1 MKRNSFFTIL
11 VVAAVVAFFSCNKW
25 SDPAP
30 VTDPRLTNPY
40 CNDPDAVNYNWGF
53 PGKPDNSI
61 CFYPSDIFNGTYV
74 FTDSVYLTAS
84 SLFIYTQTETLYV
97 SKQSKTKL
105 QILGLCSG
113 GNVLNLT
120 AHSDF
125 TATIDTTVGDTTT
138 INRGQLLCRTV
149 DTVSGTFTY
158 NRFDSLLHVSFQV
171 VNDTGTTTHL
181 GKGRKI

>member
-1 MKRNSFFTIL
+1 MKQIIFSGALFGIIIWGSL
-11 VVAAVVAFFSCNKW
+11 SCNKW
-25 SDPAP
+25 SDPTP

-53 PGKPDNSI
+53 PGKPDNTI
-61 CFYPSDIFNGTYV
+61 CFYPSDIFNGTYL
-74 FTDSVYLTAS
+74 FTDSVYLTS
-84 SLFIYTQTETLYV
+84 SNLFIYTQTETLYV

-105 QILGLCSG
+105 LITGLCSG
-113 GNVLNLT
+113 GNSLSLT

-125 TATIDTTVGDTTT
+125 TATIDTTVGDTTI

-149 DTVSGTFTY
+149 DTATGTFTY

-171 VNDTGTTTHL
+171 INDTGTTTHI
-181 GKGRKI
+181 GKGRKL